1 MFIKK
6 DQNKLEVYIKNKLL
20 QQNFFIFIST
30 PLVKNYSF
38 YKKKD
43 IILNELKEINV
54 SKMKAL
60 LGLKNLNFLKNNKN
74 SFIYIIKNK
83 KTIYRQKNSYY
94 FNKINYF
101 FKLWFIKKSITLSN
115 IWYKNLL

>member
-6 DQNKLEVYIKNKLL
+6 DQNRLEIYLKNKIL

-30 PLVKNYSF
+30 PLIKNYHF
-38 YKKKD
+38 LKKKD
-43 IILNELKEINV
+43 ILLNQLNFINILNIKSPIGVRML
-54 SKMKAL
+54 SL
-60 LGLKNLNFLKNNKN
+60 FKNKKD

-83 KTIYRQKNSYY
+83 KTIYKQKNNFY
-94 FNKINYF
+94 FNKISYF
-101 FKLWFIKKSITLSN
+101 FKLWSIKKTITLSN